1 MASMFS
7 RAALIA
13 GLAVGAGGLVAGPAS
28 AANHSVNSAATA
40 NYYVNNPVVAGVTNI
55 TPESVTVSGGI
66 DTGGNPESILNAGTG
81 LAWGTVTAV
90 GSAFESQTGIQEGS
104 SFVPVDG
111 IPINGSSSNVS
122 ALIKGDTDV
131 PTATFTAA
139 SGTGATAKAAAG
151 GGTPF
156 LISNGGADN
165 YSDVTFEYD
174 PVSDYDAVDGQP
186 GPNTQF
192 AQDVQVPTANGLSS
206 VSTVLGAFGQAA
218 QNSTGNSPLTP
229 GTKYYYWII
238 QQAGGTDAASN
249 INVAAWTQASTNN
262 TYKCYPNALIA
273 ADPTLQAETAPGATV
288 APIASTDVS
297 QPAVQ
302 GPCVYYY
309 GNTGGQTYY
318 QSPLGIF
325 TTPKLGSVN
334 IQANA
339 KITKTGKG
347 LAAKPTAASLVLTNA
362 SGFKASG
369 TVKLTAGGKS
379 AGTAKFSL
387 QAHAK
392 ATVKIALTAAGRTAL
407 KKGQSLKVAPV
418 SQTATIASTSAFDQ
432 PFSGKSVKL

>member
-1 MASMFS
+1 MASKFS

-40 NYYVNNPVVAGVTNI
+40 NYYVNNPVVVGVSSV
-55 TPESVTVSGGI
+55 TPESVTVSGAI
-66 DTGGNPESILNAGTG
+66 DTGGNPESILN
-81 LAWGTVTAV
+81 V
-90 GSAFESQTGIQEGS
+90 GSGLTWDSVAIAGLTAFESQGGVQES
-104 SFVPVDG
+104 ATFAPVDG
-111 IPINGSSSNVS
+111 IPISGSSSNVS

-131 PTATFTAA
+131 PTATFTPA
-139 SGTGATAKAAAG
+139 SGSGSTAKAASG

-174 PVSDYDAVDGQP
+174 PVSDYDATDNVP

-192 AQDVQVPTANGLSS
+192 AQDVQVPTAAGISS
-206 VSTVLGAFGQAA
+206 VSTTLGAFGQAA
-218 QNSTGNSPLTP
+218 QNSTGNTALMP
-229 GTKYYYWII
+229 GTKYYYWIV
-238 QQAGGTDAASN
+238 QQAGATSAASN

-273 ADPTLQAETAPGATV
+273 ADPTLEAEMAPGATV
-288 APIASTDVS
+288 APIASTDVT
-297 QPAVQ
+297 QPADQ
-302 GPCVYYY
+302 GPCIYYY
-309 GNTGGQTYY
+309 GDTPGSLYY
-318 QSPLGIF
+318 QSNMGTF

-339 KITKTGKG
+339 KVTKTG
-347 LAAKPTAASLVLTNA
+347 ASLVITDA

-369 TVKLTAGGKS
+369 AVKLTAGGKL

-392 ATVKIALTAAGRTAL
+392 TTAKIMLTAAGRAAL

-432 PFSGKSVKL
+432 PLSGKSVKL